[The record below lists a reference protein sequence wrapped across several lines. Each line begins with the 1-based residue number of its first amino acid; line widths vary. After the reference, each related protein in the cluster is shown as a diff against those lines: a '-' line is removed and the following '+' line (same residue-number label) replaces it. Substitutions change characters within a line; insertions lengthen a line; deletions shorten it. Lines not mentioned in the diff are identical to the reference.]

1 MSEFYISIQQ
11 PPDDSFGKSLISLL
25 SFLQELYTVGSGD
38 NLIVNLDS
46 ISFAYPFLILPL
58 ASQINKLK
66 EQGVYV
72 EVKYESSRCKEYLQI
87 IDFPAGLNPV
97 NEPNWRSKLEAY
109 NQKTFV
115 PICLFPTGVGQSL
128 EREL

>member
-97 NEPNWRSKLEAY
+97 NEPITGSRNLKPTTIKHLFQFAY
-109 NQKTFV
+109 FLQEWVNH
-115 PICLFPTGVGQSL
+115 
-128 EREL
+128 